1 MGTASEVIAR
11 HLRLWE
17 SLPAMGEG
25 LDRAALEAW
34 GRAHEVTYRQIQRD
48 LAGLESEGCVLGSL
62 YGKGKRWRRTT
73 QRPGARSLSREQ
85 AFVLHAVQT
94 QLGQLLP
101 PQLLHMLQPLCD
113 EASILLQRPEYKTE
127 RTWFERIRV
136 VPGLL
141 HAPLVLDGVL
151 PTVIEALLEE
161 KWLQLDY
168 ENAAHQEKSG
178 KVMSLGLVKDAQL
191 YYLVCRFEGYTD
203 SRHIRVDRI
212 IRAEKLDTS
221 FQYPKEFSLSE
232 HIDSGAFELSM
243 GDTVMLR
250 MIMHNDSHQHLLDRP
265 LSRDQQISQP
275 DAEGR
280 VVVQATVQNSQ
291 RLYWWI
297 LGFGS
302 NVEVIEPA
310 CLRAELKE
318 EFEVLHQRYAG

>member
-1 MGTASEVIAR
+1 MSR
-11 HLRLWE
+11 HLHTNPSRRFAQEIIPNGNSIRSHRTAPALMGNPCLLWGRALIGLR
-17 SLPAMGEG
+17 SDMG
-25 LDRAALEAW
+25 

-178 KVMSLGLVKDAQL
+178 REVMSLGLVRRRSF
-191 YYLVCRFEGYTD
+191 YYLVCRFGLHRL
-203 SRHIRVDRI
+203 RHIRVDRI

-221 FQYPKEFSLSE
+221 FQYPK
-232 HIDSGAFELSM
+232 
-243 GDTVMLR
+243 
-250 MIMHNDSHQHLLDRP
+250 
-265 LSRDQQISQP
+265 
-275 DAEGR
+275 R
-280 VVVQATVQNSQ
+280 VLA
-291 RLYWWI
+291 
-297 LGFGS
+297 
-302 NVEVIEPA
+302 
-310 CLRAELKE
+310 LRAHRFGCFRAE
-318 EFEVLHQRYAG
+318 YG